1 MSYCRVCSELTDSIL
16 LECFQN
22 LAIKRTGSERYKYH
36 ICGISIAQDDTHPD
50 GICRKCER
58 FVNKMW
64 LFRQT
69 CQQVQI
75 NLRQM
80 KSIKRLSS
88 SPMEKPGNKRQNLNL
103 VTSVYH
109 NDYNSHVT
117 ACISPNEK
125 QTFEKALYSAT
136 TSNSIYCIISCK

>member
-1 MSYCRVCSELTDSIL
+1 MFSKSGH
-16 LECFQN
+16 Q
-22 LAIKRTGSERYKYH
+22 KERYIIY

-80 KSIKRLSS
+80 KSIKKLSS
-88 SPMEKPGNKRQNLNL
+88 SPMEKPGNKCQNLNL

-117 ACISPNEK
+117 ACIYIYLQMKSKHLKKHYTQQPLVIASTASFHVNNCHWV
-125 QTFEKALYSAT
+125 TFS
-136 TSNSIYCIISCK
+136 